1 MITDL
6 INDALDTK
14 PIQLVRQV
22 VTPQKRE
29 ASPVQLTQ
37 SFRDDIW
44 QVKLQRVLRVF
55 KEASDLA
62 GRFDRDMQEL
72 LDS

>member
-14 PIQLVRQV
+14 HIQLVRQ

-29 ASPVQLTQ
+29 ASPVQVMQ